1 MGALRSTDV
10 PESQLCAAANV
21 DRERLEAYVR
31 VAVAEFVPPLAAKPL
46 IGCWQGVQ
54 IFDFSERKVSN
65 RASVL
70 VDADELGG
78 KRGAQ
83 VLVTRIGDA
92 LQEPF
97 WPEGLGINRGFL
109 GALDCAYLVQ
119 HLAVLRSQPQAS
131 EEDCIAMR
139 ENLFGLT
146 KVISGHNR
154 TVELRPHLEGAQ
166 WKSDAEKRFCYTIS
180 PATRYTK
187 VRD

>member
-1 MGALRSTDV
+1 V
-10 PESQLCAAANV
+10 
-21 DRERLEAYVR
+21 
-31 VAVAEFVPPLAAKPL
+31 
-46 IGCWQGVQ
+46 
-54 IFDFSERKVSN
+54 
-65 RASVL
+65 
-70 VDADELGG
+70 
-78 KRGAQ
+78 
-83 VLVTRIGDA
+83 GDA

-131 EEDCIAMR
+131 EEDCVAMR
-139 ENLFGLT
+139 ETLFGLT

-154 TVELRPHLEGAQ
+154 TIELRPHLEGAQ

-187 VRD
+187 VRKPSEKAPERLPDASAHRYEPAVDGIALPQYSNEAA